1 MMLAHQPP
9 LQYNAQPMD
18 FAVIQAFLG
27 VGAGVIAYV
36 LIYCL
41 LGGVYTVNQNERAVI
56 TNFGRAER
64 LGERTSLDLPIAQ
77 NLGDEHRERYVYP
90 QVRVVP
96 PGGPYLRMPWQRVY
110 KVSTAI
116 QTINIAFDPDS
127 PDANTN
133 GTILEAVTKDQLNI
147 GLTGQIRYRVS
158 ELNIYAY
165 LFGVKRPISHV
176 LGYFV
181 SILRERIA
189 TFEAPVIKDQTITAT
204 EPTTESL
211 AKVGVSI
218 NDLRKNLNDLN
229 DQMDRQCLSSA
240 ARYGMVLDASL
251 ITGIDPPPEIES
263 ALAAINTAHNEVS
276 SKISVAQASAD
287 QKIEQSKRAVE
298 IETNR
303 AQAEVQPLRW
313 LAQQIAELKT
323 NGEHTLPAYLRNVRL
338 DLFSKAKRIVL
349 TRKEEK

>member
-1 MMLAHQPP
+1 LLRDLRFNYKART
-9 LQYNAQPMD
+9 MD
-18 FAVIQAFLG
+18 FAVIQGFLG
-27 VGAGVIAYV
+27 VAAGIIAYL

-56 TNFGRAER
+56 TSFGRADR
-64 LGERTSLDLPIAQ
+64 LGQRTTLELPIAQ
-77 NLGDEHRERYVYP
+77 NLRPEHRERYVYP
-90 QVRVVP
+90 QVRVVG
-96 PGGPYLRMPWQRVY
+96 PGGPYLRMPWQKVY

-116 QTINIAFDPDS
+116 QTINIAYDPDT
-127 PDANTN
+127 PGANAN
-133 GTILEAVTKDQLNI
+133 GTVLEAVTKDQLNI
-147 GLTGQIRYRVS
+147 GLTGQIRYRIS
-158 ELNIYAY
+158 EQNIYAY

-189 TFEAPVIKDQTITAT
+189 NYEAPAVKDTTIDAN
-204 EPTTESL
+204 ESSSESL

-229 DQMDRQCLSSA
+229 DQMDQQCLSSA

-276 SKISVAQASAD
+276 SKLSVAQATAD

-313 LAQQIAELKT
+313 LAQQIAELK
-323 NGEHTLPAYLRNVRL
+323 NSGQHALPAYLRNVRL
-338 DLFSKAKRIVL
+338 DLFSKAKRVVL